1 VPVPSRVLARQGRD
15 HGVRGRIASLC
26 ERAHWQNEVLTVRFR
41 LALGILLLGGAA
53 YFALF
58 GGEYNVLEV
67 QRIRREYAAEQERT
81 LQLEAEIAR
90 LRARV
95 DSLQSDS
102 ATIERIARE
111 RWGLIRP
118 GERLYRFEE
127 GDPARDSLR
136 RDTTTAPPDST
147 APG

>member
-1 VPVPSRVLARQGRD
+1 M
-15 HGVRGRIASLC
+15 
-26 ERAHWQNEVLTVRFR
+26 RFR
-41 LALGILLLGGAA
+41 LVLGLVLLAGAV

-58 GGEYNVLEV
+58 GGEYNVLDV
-67 QRIRREYAAEQERT
+67 QRIRREYAAEQERSR
-81 LQLEAEIAR
+81 QLEAEIAR

-95 DSLQSDS
+95 DSLESDS

-127 GDPARDSLR
+127 PDPARDSLR
-136 RDTTTAPPDST
+136 RDTTNAPAPDDST
-147 APG
+147 RDVMRTESRAPD

>member
-1 VPVPSRVLARQGRD
+1 LQARPNIPAWPRSD
-15 HGVRGRIASLC
+15 
-26 ERAHWQNEVLTVRFR
+26 VRFR
-41 LALGILLLGGAA
+41 LILGALLLGGAA

-67 QRIRREYAAEQERT
+67 QRIRGEYQAEQERSR
-81 LQLEAEIAR
+81 QLEAEIAR

-95 DSLQSDS
+95 DSLQNDS

-111 RWGLIRP
+111 KWGLIRP

-127 GDPARDSLR
+127 ADPVRDSAR
-136 RDTTTAPPDST
+136 RDTSSVPDST

>member
-1 VPVPSRVLARQGRD
+1 M
-15 HGVRGRIASLC
+15 
-26 ERAHWQNEVLTVRFR
+26 RFR
-41 LALGILLLGGAA
+41 LLLGLALLAGAA
-53 YFALF
+53 YFAFF

-67 QRIRREYAAEQERT
+67 QRIRREYAAEQERSR
-81 LQLEAEIAR
+81 QLEAEIAR

-95 DSLQSDS
+95 DSLESDS

-127 GDPARDSLR
+127 PDPARDSLR
-136 RDTTTAPPDST
+136 RDTTSH
-147 APG
+147 